1 MIKLWKIS
9 NNKIKMSNFEKI
21 KDKAAKKG
29 KKSGKMNLGSL
40 KTEKK
45 INKHTTLS
53 KKMTKLYVER

>member
-1 MIKLWKIS
+1 
-9 NNKIKMSNFEKI
+9 MSNFEKI